1 MYMLSATSRSRVS
14 NEKQGAKS
22 RRGHSSC
29 LFKMI
34 TMQANKI
41 DMTQAA
47 WVRLL
52 VTANNAST
60 LTSCIFE
67 VV

>member
-1 MYMLSATSRSRVS
+1 MLRATGRSRVS
-14 NEKQGAKS
+14 NEKERAKS